1 MAKWHT
7 IPAKFTSEEKQ
18 VLDII
23 RDIYGLNYN
32 QTLRKSVE
40 LLSRIIAASEYYG
53 TVDSPIMNKVKRII
67 GKHMKLADAEIV
79 EMLKEFPKEQQDAEY
94 KRITEGHI
102 TVLAHFDDIFVKNR
116 KKGRRKLSKKRG
128 R

>member
-53 TVDSPIMNKVKRII
+53 TVDSPIMN
-67 GKHMKLADAEIV
+67 
-79 EMLKEFPKEQQDAEY
+79 
-94 KRITEGHI
+94 
-102 TVLAHFDDIFVKNR
+102 
-116 KKGRRKLSKKRG
+116 
-128 R
+128 